1 MPALSS
7 PPWCIPHHHPGS
19 QHPSSGSSQRTDP
32 LCLCALP
39 ASPTEGRGESG
50 WMGNTSKA
58 HSSIFRNLYG
68 VEPSSGLSH
77 HLGGKKGA
85 EKKINKK
92 GKGGEGT
99 WEGEEEL

>member
-1 MPALSS
+1 
-7 PPWCIPHHHPGS
+7 
-19 QHPSSGSSQRTDP
+19 
-32 LCLCALP
+32 
-39 ASPTEGRGESG
+39 
-50 WMGNTSKA
+50 MGNTSKA